1 MNLEKY
7 LEYLRWEG
15 DIGIRAI
22 RVRDMAGREDMVC
35 YDIILIPEHMDSE
48 DGAFYRIESDIDGFK
63 DVLLTRP
70 DTFYVFGAWDL
81 SDLIKG
87 AMYMEDTASD
97 YFESEV

>member
-22 RVRDMAGREDMVC
+22 RVRDMVDREDMTR
-35 YDIILIPEHMDSE
+35 YDIILIPEHMDGE

-70 DTFYVFGAWDL
+70 DTFLVFGAWSL
-81 SDLIKG
+81 TDLIKG
-87 AMYMEDTASD
+87 AMYMEDMKEA